1 MKPST
6 LQSFISLGDLRYEE
20 AITRP
25 QYVAQVSGT
34 ILAIS
39 GHNELRQ
46 SITII
51 PFPSWPGASA
61 KAIKT
66 RSKFRCQCP
75 YCAGEAWDDGQPGHR
90 SQPGVKAVRVTRR
103 VHARNSRQLQARYC

>member
-6 LQSFISLGDLRYEE
+6 LQSFISFGDLRYEE

-25 QYVAQVSGT
+25 QYVARVLGT

-39 GHNELRQ
+39 GQNELRQ

-51 PFPSWPGASA
+51 PFPSGPSVSA
-61 KAIKT
+61 KDIKT
-66 RSKFRCQCP
+66 RSKFRCQSP
-75 YCAGEAWDDGQPGHR
+75 YCVGEA
-90 SQPGVKAVRVTRR
+90 
-103 VHARNSRQLQARYC
+103 

>member
-1 MKPST
+1 MNNEQQLYT
-6 LQSFISLGDLRYEE
+6 LQSFISLGDLSYEE

-75 YCAGEAWDDGQPGHR
+75 YCAGEAWDGQLWPPQ
-90 SQPGVKAVRVTRR
+90 S
-103 VHARNSRQLQARYC
+103 ARCQGCESH